1 MRNFFSEPFS
11 SCSLIVWGSER
22 EGGEGEVFKA
32 RGDILREIPIP
43 RPEFSPQHRQEGRDA
58 PTPEHL
64 PTSTFPTSL
73 LPLLGAFLKVI
84 SRAILAAGCWFFPP
98 PKRNLLANT
107 EHIIAACDRSSQ
119 PPFSAKGAQS
129 SSSKDK
135 NQLRHKPPE
144 LIPHFQHP
152 PVGRI
157 WGRKVKKKL

>member
-43 RPEFSPQHRQEGRDA
+43 GRNFHPSIARRVGTPPPPSIFPPPPSPPPFSPSSELFSR
-58 PTPEHL
+58 L
-64 PTSTFPTSL
+64 FPGLFWQPAVGL
-73 LPLLGAFLKVI
+73 L
-84 SRAILAAGCWFFPP
+84 PP